1 MGRSAASELRH
12 PLDFHFYSSQKQPIF
27 QIELISHTGEGV
39 SVQGLLTSLRL
50 KFLFRVSF
58 MVSFFE
64 LIEQ

>member
-1 MGRSAASELRH
+1 MGRSAASELNH
-12 PLDFHFYSSQKQPIF
+12 PFDFQLYSFQKQPIHR
-27 QIELISHTGEGV
+27 IELTSHTGEGV

>member
-1 MGRSAASELRH
+1 MHRNE
-12 PLDFHFYSSQKQPIF
+12 P
-27 QIELISHTGEGV
+27 ISHTGEGV
-39 SVQGLLTSLRL
+39 SVQELLTSLRL